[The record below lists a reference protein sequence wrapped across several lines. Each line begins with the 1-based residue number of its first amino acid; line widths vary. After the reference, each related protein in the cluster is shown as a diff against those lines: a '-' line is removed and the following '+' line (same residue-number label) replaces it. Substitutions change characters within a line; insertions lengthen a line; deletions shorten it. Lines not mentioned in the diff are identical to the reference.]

1 MSESPFRAP
10 SPMCLRCSKAVPA
23 ERMRH
28 GMCGTCDAIRSIR
41 VAATLNKRYGEIIKK
56 QSYTQVEDLENA
68 VGEAEQIYPEI
79 WSHLDNAQAALKQEG
94 IEVPRYDQVREQ
106 VYGAAITKVD
116 VNESVQL
123 LGGGVRKSVS
133 LNHDGHHQALA
144 ADEILRTMLPDVDW
158 AGMDRAEA
166 AEIAA
171 IGDIRPAAWKRA
183 LVAGIGFVLLA
194 ACAAVY
200 IWARFS

>member
-23 ERMRH
+23 DKMRH

-56 QSYTQVEDLENA
+56 QSYSQVEDLENA

-79 WSHLDNAQAALKQEG
+79 WSQLDNARAALVQEG
-94 IEVPRYDQVREQ
+94 HAVPRYDHLRAQ
-106 VYGAAITKVD
+106 VYGAAITNVD

-123 LGGGVRKSVS
+123 LGGGVHKTVS
-133 LNHDGHHQALA
+133 LNHDGHHQAFA
-144 ADEILRTMLPDVDW
+144 ADEVLRSVLPDVDW
-158 AGMDRAEA
+158 VGMDRAEA

-171 IGDIRPAAWKRA
+171 MGDIRPAAWKRA
-183 LVAGIGFVLLA
+183 LVAGIGFILLA
-194 ACAAVY
+194 LCAVIY
-200 IWARFS
+200 IWARLS